1 MESYA
6 FSTKANLASSVSCRM
21 SLNVTLPEP
30 LESYVEA
37 QIAQGTYASV
47 NEYFQSLVRQD
58 QERQGGAKLEAMLL
72 EGDDSGDGSEVT
84 AEFWRG
90 LKAVS

>member
-1 MESYA
+1 
-6 FSTKANLASSVSCRM
+6 M

-30 LESYVEA
+30 LESYVES
-37 QIAQGTYASV
+37 QIAQGIHGSV

-58 QERQGGAKLEAMLL
+58 QERQAGAKLEAMLL

-84 AEFWRG
+84 AEFWQG
-90 LKAVS
+90 LKANILKPKTSL